1 MCDNLCVVTR
11 RKNTEPGVAGR
22 ISREEYKTR
31 SKSVDASVYFQD
43 GDKSSSYFD
52 DLSSTISRS
61 RPSSVKYSVSHEENP
76 YRKYSGSTYN
86 AASSSFASEGKYS
99 AHSTSRAAS
108 QEAPR
113 SRASSVVRDSEPP
126 RRRKSS
132 VWGEAP
138 EVGVVTSASRASS
151 VVPDLEDAEAEV
163 VETMT
168 KRPVR
173 NR

>member
-1 MCDNLCVVTR
+1 MCDYLYVVTR
-11 RKNTEPGVAGR
+11 RKNTEPGGAGR

-43 GDKSSSYFD
+43 ADKSSSNFD
-52 DLSSTISRS
+52 DFSSNISRS
-61 RPSSVKYSVSHEENP
+61 RPNSVKYSVSHEENP
-76 YRKYSGSTYN
+76 YRKYLGSTYN

-99 AHSTSRAAS
+99 AHSRAAS

-113 SRASSVVRDSEPP
+113 SRASSVCRDSEPQ

-151 VVPDLEDAEAEV
+151 VLPDLEDAEAEL
-163 VETMT
+163 VETTT